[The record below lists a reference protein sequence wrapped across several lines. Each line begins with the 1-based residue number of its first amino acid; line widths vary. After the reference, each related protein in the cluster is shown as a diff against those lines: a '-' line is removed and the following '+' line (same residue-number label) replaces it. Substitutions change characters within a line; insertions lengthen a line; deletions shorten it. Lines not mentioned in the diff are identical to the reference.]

1 MQLVID
7 DTDLSRL
14 KPETRADLLATLFP
28 APGAPLPVQAS
39 TVPIDWD
46 NVVDLS
52 PGEVADFMSRTSLK
66 TKAGLR
72 VFAEK
77 GPVLL
82 ANALEAAGIDNYGHF
97 QGRVTLRTRT
107 VKRTKKKV
115 YLFGWDDWTVGEN
128 AGRGYGH
135 YGVTSV
141 THRSLREYFQLD

>member
-7 DTDLSRL
+7 ETDLSRL
-14 KPETRADLLATLFP
+14 KPETRADLFATLIQTASP
-28 APGAPLPVQAS
+28 PPLADPVPGL
-39 TVPIDWD
+39 DWD

-52 PGEVADFMSRTSLK
+52 LSEVEEFMSRVAVK

-82 ANALEAAGIDNYGHF
+82 AKTLEAAGIDNYGHF

-107 VKRTKKKV
+107 IKRTKKKI
-115 YLFGWDDWTVGEN
+115 YLFGWDDWTTDEN
-128 AGRGYGH
+128 TERGYGH
-135 YGVTSV
+135 YGVTD
-141 THRSLREYFQLD
+141 TTYRSLRKYFDLD